1 MAENT
6 QNTGQDNLSVSQT
19 QEPTSYTTVNQNKGN
34 LTVEQQL
41 HNLLVKQKY
50 GHLTPDEREQL
61 ENLQKQVDE
70 KNKIKNVT
78 RSNDLGKDKPKDLDD
93 KDREFL
99 KEGDILEYLYGE
111 MLKGGNWVFNKTL
124 NTTWSVASHTGS
136 FIYDTAKKAKHSF
149 KEGRQESKDEAKAS
163 RAAMEGYTEKTD
175 RTWTSYIEKDFA
187 TADTVANRYDEKI
200 NRFRAACDP
209 RHPQANLLT
218 EEEMN
223 SNFYQRMMDS
233 PDPQAFCR
241 QASERVHTA
250 VTNLKTINAMAAMLA
265 RTQLVQNNM
274 GKETPDQVT
283 TEENFKSL
291 SRRNAYLIAQYL
303 DASPNPIVTMSELQE
318 DIAKATKTA
327 NKSLDKGKFRSNDS
341 KWFNA
346 PLENKA
352 LLRVNDFL
360 GLDPQG
366 NLLHLQSVNTEQT
379 MLQALVQAQDIEGGL
394 DNLLNDNIN
403 NTQAA
408 LAAASEND
416 ARRNHAQQRI
426 YALSQK
432 LGRPVGALSKDMYNK
447 AEIAANKD
455 TPVYKVNIDFRGH
468 GL

>member
-6 QNTGQDNLSVSQT
+6 QNTGQENLRVSQT
-19 QEPTSYTTVNQNKGN
+19 QEPNSYTTVNQNKGN
-34 LTVEQQL
+34 LTVREQL

-61 ENLQKQVDE
+61 QNLQNQVNGDD
-70 KNKIKNVT
+70 KSKDVK
-78 RSNDLGKDKPKDLDD
+78 RSEGLSKDKPKDLDD
-93 KDREFL
+93 KDRKFFEE
-99 KEGDILEYLYGE
+99 KDILEYLYGE
-111 MLKGGNWVFNKTL
+111 MLNGANWLCNRAL
-124 NTTWSVASHTGS
+124 NTAWSVASHTGP
-136 FIYDTAKKAKHSF
+136 FIYDTAKKAKQAF
-149 KEGRQESKDEAKAS
+149 KEGRKESQEEAKAS

-223 SNFYQRMMDS
+223 SNFYQRMMAS

-291 SRRNAYLIAQYL
+291 SRRNAYLIAQYV
-303 DASPNPIVTMSELQE
+303 DASPNPITTMRELQE
-318 DIAKATKTA
+318 SIAKATKTA
-327 NKSLDKGKFRSNDS
+327 NKSLDKGKFKSND
-341 KWFNA
+341 KTWFNT
-346 PLENKA
+346 PLKNKA
-352 LLRVNDFL
+352 LLRINDLL
-360 GLDPQG
+360 GLDSQG
-366 NLLHLQSVNTEQT
+366 NLLQRQPVYTEQT
-379 MLQALVQAQDIEGGL
+379 MFQALVQAQDTEAGL
-394 DNLLNDNIN
+394 NELLNDNTN
-403 NTQAA
+403 DTQAA

-416 ARRNHAQQRI
+416 NRRNHAQQRI
-426 YALSQK
+426 QAISQK
-432 LGRPVGALSKDMYNK
+432 LGRPVGALSQDKFNQ
-447 AEIAANKD
+447 AEATANNN
-455 TPVYKVNIDFRGH
+455 TPAYKVNIDFRG
-468 GL
+468 GR